1 MQEFLFVFC
10 LVFSCFFFL
19 LKVRQNILNLVR
31 TLEKISKT
39 EIVLAI
45 ARHDGFAPMRSR
57 REECL
62 PSRSEHTLN
71 EFDVHSQILF
81 SCGMRRA

>member
-10 LVFSCFFFL
+10 FVFSCFFFFFL

-45 ARHDGFAPMRSR
+45 ASHDGFAPMRSR
-57 REECL
+57 REKCL
-62 PSRSEHTLN
+62 PSRSQHTLN
-71 EFDVHSQILF
+71 EFDVHSQI
-81 SCGMRRA
+81 